1 MIRATTALTSAAV
14 TIASV
19 IASTPAAKAD
29 STVAYCM
36 VSVHDHSIPVSP
48 LRACHFAQY
57 QGNAYVRLADGT
69 NYEFPE
75 KEQGS
80 KHYRQSTSD
89 ALAFTIPGDRTI
101 HVVWAFDGITCS
113 REK

>member
-1 MIRATTALTSAAV
+1 MIRTTLTAAV
-14 TIASV
+14 LALGAIAV
-19 IASTPAAKAD
+19 PAQAD

-36 VSVHDHSIPVSP
+36 VSVHDHTVPMTP

-69 NYEFPE
+69 DYAFPE
-75 KEQGS
+75 KEQGD